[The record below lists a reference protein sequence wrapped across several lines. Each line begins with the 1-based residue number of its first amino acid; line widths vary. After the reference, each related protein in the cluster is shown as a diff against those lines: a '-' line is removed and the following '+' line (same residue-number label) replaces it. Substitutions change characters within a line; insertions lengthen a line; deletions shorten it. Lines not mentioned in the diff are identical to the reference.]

1 MRAVRP
7 GLAVLSR
14 TYKACDIGVKMCPL
28 RTIEAHLAPASPGHA
43 ALHAFDLS
51 LELLDDRVALLEVLV
66 EAIPLGDELL
76 LPLPEALLLDL
87 DLLGE
92 ALAKS
97 LFFFLEL
104 GIVELARACLAE
116 FAGLHLACA
125 VGLVVVLLGCVD
137 KVEHVSA
144 NEDGSQF
151 LEIAVLLIL
160 HLSDTPAVLTALDSP
175 AVRSSNVALAA
186 NDGKGH
192 SLDKRACV
200 LEAGIIV
207 LLERRGVDLD
217 VLSID
222 DSANL

>member
-1 MRAVRP
+1 MRAVHP
-7 GLAVLSR
+7 SLAVLYR
-14 TYKACDIGVKMCPL
+14 TYKACNIGVKMCPL
-28 RTIEAHLAPASPGHA
+28 RTSASHLAPASPGHA

-76 LPLPEALLLDL
+76 LPLPEALLLNL
-87 DLLGE
+87 DLFGE
-92 ALAKS
+92 ALAES
-97 LFFFLEL
+97 LFLLLEL
-104 GIVELARACLAE
+104 GVVELARAGLAK

-125 VGLVVVLLGCVD
+125 VGLVVVLLGCVN
-137 KVEHVSA
+137 KVKHVGA

-175 AVRSSNVALAA
+175 SVGSRYVALAA
-186 NDGKGH
+186 NNGKGH
-192 SLDKRACV
+192 SLDEGACM

-222 DSANL
+222 NSADL

>member
-1 MRAVRP
+1 
-7 GLAVLSR
+7 LSR
-14 TYKACDIGVKMCPL
+14 GYKACKIGVKMCPL
-28 RTIEAHLAPASPGHA
+28 RTSASHLAPAGPGHA

-76 LPLPEALLLDL
+76 LPLPEALFLDL

-92 ALAKS
+92 ALAES
-97 LFFFLEL
+97 LFFLLKL
-104 GIVELARACLAE
+104 GVIELAGTSLAE

-125 VGLVVVLLGCVD
+125 VCLIVVLLGCVN
-137 KVEHVSA
+137 KVEHVGA

-160 HLSDTPAVLTALDSP
+160 HLSYTPAVLTTLDSP
-175 AVRSSNVALAA
+175 SIGSSDVALAA
-186 NDGKGH
+186 NDGEGH
-192 SLDKRACV
+192 SLDERACV

-222 DSANL
+222 NSADL